1 MKVSQ
6 KLTAGLTDF
15 LFMFV
20 YLNPANSAASSLNR
34 PCKKVGSTTTSAGKK
49 LTCVSV
55 SGIKIWKLT
64 PKSNQPQLAK
74 ALPSVAPTF
83 SIKYE
88 SDRVYAAVIVNGQE
102 LKSANIEGAEAII
115 YAKVDGNYY
124 KIGTS
129 NWKVL
134 ADNYVAGNNTIN
146 FNWPLSGGYRG
157 YELAVEIKYQ
167 NSLGFGDKALKAI
180 IIPTVEP
187 TPTVSPTPTPTPTVS
202 TTPTPQPQ
210 QSTTPIPVTSAAPTV
225 EVGCSVNYSSPLP
238 YASQRI
244 AIINMNWEK
253 DSAGYVF
260 ANATMRNDNSMALRL
275 VEFSLYI
282 LHKGSL
288 IYTTSTLEGNHHFF
302 IQGDAKF
309 NSTDGTSGAWLPGQV
324 RTFKLPTNQML
335 ECKSISVLSSG
346 YTVKQGIGAS

>member
-1 MKVSQ
+1 MKLSQ
-6 KLTAGLTDF
+6 KLTAGLTTF

-20 YLNPANSAASSLNR
+20 SINSANSASSLLNR
-34 PCKKVGSTTTSAGKK
+34 PCKSVGATTTSAGKK
-49 LTCVSV
+49 LTCASV
-55 SGIKIWKLT
+55 SGIKIWKLA
-64 PKSNQPQLAK
+64 PKSNQSQLAK
-74 ALPSVAPTF
+74 ALPSIAPTF
-83 SIKYE
+83 SIRYE
-88 SDRVYAAVIVNGQE
+88 SDRVYASVIVNGQE

-124 KIGTS
+124 RIGTS

-134 ADNYVAGNNTIN
+134 AENYVSGNNTIN

-157 YELAVEIKYQ
+157 YELAVEVKYQ

-187 TPTVSPTPTPTPTVS
+187 TPSATPTPTSSV
-202 TTPTPQPQ
+202 TPTPQPT
-210 QSTTPIPVTSAAPTV
+210 QSNVPVPVTSAAPTV
-225 EVGCSVNYSSPLP
+225 EVGCSVNYSNALP

-244 AIINMNWEK
+244 AIIGMSWEK

-346 YTVKQGIGAS
+346 YTVKQGIGAN

>member
-1 MKVSQ
+1 MKRY
-6 KLTAGLTDF
+6 KNLTAGLTAFIF
-15 LFMFV
+15 LFTS
-20 YLNPANSAASSLNR
+20 LNSAYSATSLLNKS
-34 PCKKVGSTTTSAGKK
+34 CKKVGSKTISLGKN

-64 PKSNQPQLAK
+64 PKSSQKQLAK
-74 ALPSVAPTF
+74 ALPSIVPSF
-83 SIKYE
+83 SIKHE
-88 SDRVYAAVIVNGQE
+88 NDKVYATMIVNGQD
-102 LKSANIEGAEAII
+102 LKVAEVENAEAII
-115 YAKVDGNYY
+115 YAKADGNYY

-129 NWKVL
+129 NWKAL
-134 ADNYVAGNNTIN
+134 AENYSAGNQTIN
-146 FNWPLSGGYRG
+146 FSWPLLGGYKG
-157 YELAVEIKYQ
+157 KELAVEIKYQ
-167 NSLGFGDKALKAI
+167 NTLGFGDKALKAI

-187 TPTVSPTPTPTPTVS
+187 APTASPTPTPS
-202 TTPTPQPQ
+202 ATPTPQPT
-210 QSTTPIPVTSAAPTV
+210 QSTVPVPVTSAAPTV
-225 EVGCSVNYSSPLP
+225 EVGCSVNYSSALP

-244 AIINMNWEK
+244 AIIGMSWEK

-309 NSTDGTSGAWLPGQV
+309 NSTDGASGAWLSGQV

>member
-1 MKVSQ
+1 MKRNQ
-6 KLTAGLTDF
+6 KLSVALISF
-15 LFMFV
+15 LFVFASV
-20 YLNPANSAASSLNR
+20 TPGYSATSLLNKS
-34 PCKKVGSTTTSAGKK
+34 CKKVGSKAISSGKNLTCLSVSGKK
-49 LTCVSV
+49 L
-55 SGIKIWKLT
+55 WKTT
-64 PKSNQPQLAK
+64 PNSTQKQLAK
-74 ALPSVAPTF
+74 ALPAIVPNF
-83 SIKYE
+83 SIRYT
-88 SDRVYAAVIVNGQE
+88 SDNVFATLIINGQE
-102 LKSANIEGAEAII
+102 LKAAEVENAEAIV

-129 NWKVL
+129 NWKAL
-134 ADNYVAGNNTIN
+134 AENYSAGNQTIN
-146 FNWPLSGGYRG
+146 FSWPLLGGYKG
-157 YELAVEIKYQ
+157 KELAVEIKYQ
-167 NSLGFGDKALKAI
+167 NTLGFGDKALKAI

-187 TPTVSPTPTPTPTVS
+187 APTASPTPTPS
-202 TTPTPQPQ
+202 AIPTPQPT
-210 QSTTPIPVTSAAPTV
+210 QSTVPVPVTSAAPTV
-225 EVGCSVNYSSPLP
+225 EVGCSVNYSSALP
-238 YASQRI
+238 FASQRI
-244 AIINMNWEK
+244 AIIGMSWEK

-309 NSTDGTSGAWLPGQV
+309 NSTDGASGAWLPGQV